1 MRLSQRQ
8 LRDYQRDGFL
18 IFPDLFSAA
27 EVAALRVEI
36 DRLAAVDSDLVRRER
51 NGTLR
56 TIFRVHEDN
65 GPTRSPEFHA
75 LARAPRVL
83 HPAMQLLNDEQLYI
97 FHTKINLKPA
107 LEGTIWA
114 WHQDYGT
121 WHRDGLPTSN
131 IVTLLV
137 MLDDAE
143 EIGGAL
149 YLLPGSH
156 RIGDIEHIE
165 DAGIAALNQYSVSRA
180 PLKAA
185 LEATK
190 PVPVTGRA
198 GTAALFHCNVVH
210 GSGHN
215 MSARDRRQLY
225 VVYNPVAN
233 KPGNV
238 ANPRPDHL
246 SSRNFAPLVVGSDGT
261 ILDAARSSTLAPV

>member
-1 MRLSQRQ
+1 MRLSDLQIC
-8 LRDYQRDGFL
+8 DYQRDGFL
-18 IFPDLFSAA
+18 IFPDLLSAK
-27 EVAALRVEI
+27 EVAALREEA

-51 NGTLR
+51 NGAIR

-65 GPTRSPEFHA
+65 GPTRSPEFYT
-75 LARAPRVL
+75 LSRVPRIL
-83 HPAMQLLNDEQLYI
+83 HPAMQLLNDERVYI

-131 IVTLLV
+131 IVTALV

-149 YLLPGSH
+149 YLVPGSH

-165 DAGIAALNQYSVSRA
+165 DAGIAALNQYSVSRE
-180 PLKAA
+180 PLKAV

-198 GTAALFHCNVVH
+198 GTVALFHCNVIH

-225 VVYNPVAN
+225 IVYNPVDN
-233 KPGNV
+233 KPQNV
-238 ANPRPDHL
+238 TNPRPDHL
-246 SSRNFAPLVVGSDGT
+246 SSRNHVPLVAGSDDA
-261 ILDAARSSTLAPV
+261 ILQVRSRTLTPA